1 MSAVFA
7 VYCKCSIAECL
18 THAWPTDLNIRH
30 FLICKTLSFV
40 CMLFMF
46 WQLSLCWFLTC
57 NYSIY
62 CIILF
67 CIKNFLIN
75 YAYID
80 QLFSLHSTNNINIFI
95 DCKEIYSL
103 LKLVSIW
110 NMISDV
116 IIIHCIKWLKYGK
129 KKWLMRYFLYM
140 YILAT
145 SLNLYN

>member
-7 VYCKCSIAECL
+7 VYCKCSIRTAECL

-40 CMLFMF
+40 CILFMF

-57 NYSIY
+57 DYSIY

-103 LKLVSIW
+103 LKLVSICFS
-110 NMISDV
+110 N
-116 IIIHCIKWLKYGK
+116 
-129 KKWLMRYFLYM
+129 
-140 YILAT
+140 YIFVNWGIEIW
-145 SLNLYN
+145 SVM

>member
-7 VYCKCSIAECL
+7 VYCKCSIGTAECL

-57 NYSIY
+57 DYSIY

-67 CIKNFLIN
+67 CIKNFLIMHTLTN
-75 YAYID
+75 FFPCTVQTILIYLLIAKRYTAYLSWCQFVNLIIYLLIGVLKYD
-80 QLFSLHSTNNINIFI
+80 QWCNH
-95 DCKEIYSL
+95 Y
-103 LKLVSIW
+103 
-110 NMISDV
+110 
-116 IIIHCIKWLKYGK
+116 IKWLKYGK
-129 KKWLMRYFLYM
+129 K
-140 YILAT
+140 
-145 SLNLYN
+145 NG